1 MPRHGAFASSYV
13 GQLSPP
19 SDTQRI
25 HGIDRDNDTSTADL
39 SLASILREQT
49 GPERKRLEER
59 VEGCNR
65 CHSDKSCCT
74 PSANSSDARQNGG
87 NPCLVVPHGSRS
99 LQKGGLRTKHRY
111 RMRCDGC
118 ACYLLLVVVVHPKK
132 IEAEA
137 MRFYSNHSCCVF
149 TSAIMHT
156 LAVVGA
162 VMLGRTQARRP
173 VIILFL
179 PQALLLLRLF
189 IPQVVRRDDLGDV
202 VLHFSEEA
210 EKPTV
215 GFMPQLIQLL
225 GVVEVRLDFVL
236 DLPPIVDG
244 DELVEAQMVRP
255 KPETPKDK

>member
-1 MPRHGAFASSYV
+1 
-13 GQLSPP
+13 
-19 SDTQRI
+19 
-25 HGIDRDNDTSTADL
+25 
-39 SLASILREQT
+39 
-49 GPERKRLEER
+49 
-59 VEGCNR
+59 
-65 CHSDKSCCT
+65 
-74 PSANSSDARQNGG
+74 
-87 NPCLVVPHGSRS
+87 
-99 LQKGGLRTKHRY
+99 
-111 RMRCDGC
+111 
-118 ACYLLLVVVVHPKK
+118 
-132 IEAEA
+132 
-137 MRFYSNHSCCVF
+137 
-149 TSAIMHT
+149 MHT